1 MRKKY
6 IPAIIVCVILII
18 MVITNPGKESFR
30 TFLVKQLTNHK
41 FTEKDLGDNLKC
53 DQTSNFFVFSNY
65 NFTIKD
71 YGVTMQGKYL
81 GIFGFFFSVDG
92 YSADGTE

>member
-1 MRKKY
+1 MRRKY
-6 IPAIIVCVILII
+6 LPAIIVFSLLVI
-18 MVITNPGKESFR
+18 MAVTNPGQESFKS
-30 TFLVKQLTNHK
+30 FLIKQLTNHK
-41 FTEKDLGDNLKC
+41 FTEKDLEDNLKY
-53 DQTSNFFVFSNY
+53 DKTSNFLIFSNY
-65 NFTIKD
+65 SFSVKD